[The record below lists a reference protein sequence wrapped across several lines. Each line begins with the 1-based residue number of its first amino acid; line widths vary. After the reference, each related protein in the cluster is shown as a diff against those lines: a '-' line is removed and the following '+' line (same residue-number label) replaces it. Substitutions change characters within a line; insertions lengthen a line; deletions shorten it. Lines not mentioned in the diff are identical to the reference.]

1 MAFQV
6 IFPAPR
12 LDVQDIARAVA
23 AGQQRAATSVGYSVL
38 LNEAGFVDIEKSDIT
53 AQFRETAAAWLH
65 ESIVSAADLKAL
77 FGAEDYRRGVE
88 ERRNVLAAI
97 DGGLLRRAVFTARA
111 GASHPG
117 PI

>member
-1 MAFQV
+1 MALHV

-12 LDVQDIARAVA
+12 LNAQDIARAVA
-23 AGQQRAATSVGYSVL
+23 AGPQWAATSVGYSVL
-38 LNEAGFVDIEKSDIT
+38 LDEAGFVDIEESDIT

-65 ESIVSAADLKAL
+65 ESIASAADLKSL
-77 FGAEDYRRGVE
+77 FGAEDYLRGVE

-111 GASHPG
+111 GASCSG